1 MESERL
7 KSLGSG
13 GDRKN
18 RGQRE
23 GTGREEEGE
32 AVRGERSRAGGREM
46 LKVGENGGGGLK
58 KQGQSGTQFSLSP
71 WIQQALMSGVSCL
84 YVVSVLNQH
93 TVS

>member
-1 MESERL
+1 MPCSSIYEEPRKAKNTQKMESERL

-13 GDRKN
+13 GNRKN

-58 KQGQSGTQFSLSP
+58 KQG
-71 WIQQALMSGVSCL
+71 
-84 YVVSVLNQH
+84 
-93 TVS
+93 